1 MPTYLPCKKNGTNGY
16 VFYVGLV
23 SQANTKIMQANPTLA
38 AGDVKIAIDDGAPA
52 NLGTLPAV
60 DADFTKRLKVT
71 LSQAE
76 TNGDNLTIIFSDAA
90 GAEWCDLTINIPT
103 VARQLDDHAYPTTSG
118 RSIDVDA
125 TGGVEITPNQ
135 AVNAAQWAG
144 VATATDDVA
153 IVTAPTNFALLSID
167 GSGYVTEVNVDG
179 IKKNTVLSNFE
190 FLMVDATDG
199 YTEETGLSV
208 TAQRSIDGA
217 AFGACANAVTE
228 VSNGIYKINLAAAD
242 LNGDVITLRFSAT
255 GARTRLITIKTN
267 T

>member
-1 MPTYLPCKKNGTNGY
+1 MTQLLKQSTAYTFRLGPFLDSTDG
-16 VFYVGLV
+16 
-23 SQANTKIMQANPTLA
+23 NTQENALTIAAADVLLSKAGAALA
-38 AGDVKIAIDDGAPA
+38 AKNEATALTGTGVNAHYTCILNTTDTGTLGTLRVWCHVTGALAVWQDFMVAPA
-52 NLGTLPAV
+52 NVYDSIVAGSDLL
-60 DADFTKRLKVT
+60 DANST
-71 LSQAE
+71 
-76 TNGDNLTIIFSDAA
+76 
-90 GAEWCDLTINIPT
+90 
-103 VARQLDDHAYPTTSG
+103 
-118 RSIDVDA
+118 
-125 TGGVEITPNQ
+125 
-135 AVNAAQWAG
+135 QWAG

-153 IVTAPTNFALLSID
+153 IVTAPTNFALLSIN

-179 IKKNTVLSNFE
+179 IKKNTALSNFE